1 MSNFPETNKGYTL
14 DGTPLA
20 EKPLGSAA
28 LAKAIAEMQKERSLP
43 DPCGQGEMGRI
54 NIELQKFFEA
64 LKGIKKYANL
74 YVNGTINALQNVT
87 SLIRNVST
95 IIAAT
100 MKSLMNRLRDF
111 LVDQIRKAIE
121 MIVDTI
127 FPTVVKGPRNV
138 IIQQIIDQ
146 IFCAFKNVVKSLKN
160 LATDF
165 LSELVGKVVNAP
177 FCAAQQYTNAL
188 INNLAAIVDKTVG
201 PLLDGINDVLG
212 GVANVVGN
220 VFQALDFILGF
231 QSMTCMKPNCPEIK
245 AFKASPWG
253 GPTQKQIDNFENFI
267 APLGGRQ
274 TPSAEGIIADID
286 AFIGDIEI
294 FGERIGDSPTDPN
307 ITRCNTD
314 PFRCGPPTIELFG
327 GGGIGAAAEIV
338 VDNIGTVIGTNI
350 LSGGRGYTRPP
361 FVSVNDSCGNSYL
374 NGYSTIDDD
383 PDSPTFG
390 QVTDIIFTTSPTVP
404 PRDGSDE
411 TDPTP
416 DPTDDFDNTDR
427 PQLPEG
433 PEGGIDPDLFGSDYI
448 VCLEGFRVVN
458 MGIGYT
464 TDDIFEIDPNVPN
477 LSVAI
482 KLTEIGQV
490 IDVQIAERICGLTSY
505 PEVDINSPTGDGA
518 IIEPILSF
526 IKIEDEIISVDP
538 IIPDDETVSVDPIIP
553 DPDLDPDI
561 SVDTDFVIR
570 AEIAKNDIEGLITTL
585 RGKKLIT
592 EKQQKEFT
600 RRDVIKIV
608 DCIT

>member
-1 MSNFPETNKGYTL
+1 MSNFQETNKGYTQL
-14 DGTPLA
+14 NTPLP

-28 LAKAIAEMQKERSLP
+28 MIKAVTEMQKTRSGP

-74 YVNGTINALQNVT
+74 YVNGTINELQNVT

-95 IIAAT
+95 IIAGV

-111 LVDQIRKAIE
+111 LIDQIRKA
-121 MIVDTI
+121 VDSIIDQI
-127 FPTVVKGPRNV
+127 FPTIVKGLRNT

-146 IFCAFKNVVKSLKN
+146 IFCAFKNVVQSLKN
-160 LATDF
+160 LAADF

-188 INNLAAIVDKTVG
+188 VNNLAAIIDKTVG
-201 PLLDGINDVLG
+201 PLLDGINDALG
-212 GVANVVGN
+212 GVANVVGD
-220 VFQALDFILGF
+220 VFQALDYILGF

-253 GPTQKQIDNFENFI
+253 GPTQQQIDDFENFI

-274 TPSAEGIIADID
+274 SPGAEGIVGGID
-286 AFIGDIEI
+286 GLIQDIEI
-294 FGERIGDSPTDPN
+294 FGKRIGDSPTTN
-307 ITRCNTD
+307 IGCDTD
-314 PFRCGPPTIELFG
+314 PFKCGPPTIELFG

-338 VDNIGTVIGTNI
+338 IDNFGTVIGSNI
-350 LSGGRGYTRPP
+350 LSGGRGYERPP
-361 FVSVNDSCGNSYL
+361 FVTINDSCGNSYM
-374 NGYSTIDDD
+374 NGYSNIDDN

-390 QVTDIIFTTSPTVP
+390 QVTDIIFTTNPTVP

-411 TDPTP
+411 TNPTTGP
-416 DPTDDFDNTDR
+416 NDDLDNTDR
-427 PQLPEG
+427 PQSSDDE
-433 PEGGIDPDLFGSDYI
+433 IDPTLFGSDYI
-448 VCLEGFRVVN
+448 VCLEGFRVLS
-458 MGIGYT
+458 MGFGYT
-464 TDDIFEIDPNVPN
+464 TDDIFEIDPDIPN
-477 LSVAI
+477 LSVSI
-482 KLTEIGQV
+482 KLTDVGQV

-518 IIEPILSF
+518 IIVPILSF
-526 IKIEDEIISVDP
+526 IKIEDEIASVDP
-538 IIPDDETVSVDPIIP
+538 VIPDDEIASV
-553 DPDLDPDI
+553 DPDI
-561 SVDTDFVIR
+561 SVGIDFVIR
-570 AEIAKNDIEGLITTL
+570 AEIAKNNFEGFITTL

-600 RRDVIKIV
+600 RGNVIKIV